1 MAEKRMFTQKIID
14 SDAFLDMPL
23 STQALYFHLNM
34 RADDDGFVNNPKR
47 IQRTISASEDDLKLL
62 IAKRFV
68 IGFES
73 GVIVIKHWRMHN
85 TLKKDRYNPTQ
96 YQEELARLDVK
107 DNKSYTEKQC
117 IDVPAV
123 ACLPS
128 GNSAEPSWNQTG
140 SSSEPQYSKDKYS
153 KDKYSEDKGNIVD
166 SSESAPPVSCQQ
178 IVDLYNSIC
187 KSFPSVRSLS
197 DARRKAIKARL
208 NTYSLEDFKTVFE
221 NAEAS
226 SFLKGSNDRNW
237 SANFDWIIKDA
248 NIAKVLE
255 GQYADKPKR
264 YGRTEVV
271 PSWMNAGNRQLDED
285 EIAAINRMLGKEPGA
300 AERAAIRQIMASS
313 PEEDPA
319 VEAEAEQL
327 RQMMQEKYGK

>member
-117 IDVPAV
+117 IEVPAV

-128 GNSAEPSWNQTG
+128 GTSVEPSWNQTG
-140 SSSEPQYSKDKYS
+140 TTSEPQYSKDKIS
-153 KDKYSEDKGNIVD
+153 IDKYSEDKGNMID
-166 SSESAPPVSCQQ
+166 SSESPPPVSCQQ

-208 NTYSLEDFKTVFE
+208 NTYTLEDFQTVFE

-237 SANFDWIIKDA
+237 SANFDWLIKDS

-255 GQYADKPKR
+255 GNYADKGSRYTRKEIVPGWMKTGKR
-264 YGRTEVV
+264 E
-271 PSWMNAGNRQLDED
+271 LDED
-285 EIAAINRMLGKEPGA
+285 EKLSIQRMMSPSKELGVAEKFAIQ
-300 AERAAIRQIMASS
+300 QILNES
-313 PEEDPA
+313 DPA

-327 RQMMQEKYGK
+327 RQKMQEKYGK